1 MNNVLLSNIFR
12 FVLLSTVQITIFNNM
27 NFMGFISPFP
37 YLLFIILYPVNGNKY
52 GLLLAS
58 FLLGLIMD
66 MFCNSGGIHATASL
80 ILAFSRPN
88 IFKFSFGLSY
98 EYQTIKLNDV
108 LTPERFSFILL
119 SVVIHHFTLFLLEAF
134 RLSFFWDVLI
144 RTLSSTIFT
153 IIICITIIYIIKPN
167 KRWEKCCFLRSL
179 LLQRVC
185 S

>member
-1 MNNVLLSNIFR
+1 MNSTLLVNISR
-12 FVLLSTVQITIFNNM
+12 FILLLAVQIIIFNNM
-27 NFMGFISPFP
+27 NFLGFISPFP
-37 YLLFIILYPVNGNKY
+37 YLLFIILYPVNGNKS

-66 MFCNSGGIHATASL
+66 MFSNSGGIHATACL
-80 ILAFSRPN
+80 VLAFFRPY

-134 RLSFFWDVLI
+134 QFSSSFGCLTPNIIEYRLYNTDLYYNNIS
-144 RTLSSTIFT
+144 
-153 IIICITIIYIIKPN
+153 Y
-167 KRWEKCCFLRSL
+167 
-179 LLQRVC
+179 
-185 S
+185 